1 MGIATFC
8 VLMVSLLLVGVSSL
22 FVMNIEILLG
32 SIENKNELVLFLK
45 DSVTEEMLPDAQ
57 KQIRRRERKGKKGKK

>member
-45 DSVTEEMLPDAQ
+45 DS
-57 KQIRRRERKGKKGKK
+57 

>member
-8 VLMVSLLLVGVSSL
+8 VLMVSLLLVGISSL

-32 SIENKNELVLFLK
+32 SIENKNEIVLFLK
-45 DSVTEEMLPDAQ
+45 DDVTEDNIMNSNIITCICE
-57 KQIRRRERKGKKGKK
+57 